1 MAELIEVD
9 MDRPLDL
16 ICSRYYGHTK
26 GSVEAV
32 LNANT
37 HLVDLAQMVPRG
49 TKISMPILSRS
60 GTTATLKLWD

>member
-32 LNANT
+32 LNKNE
-37 HLVDLAQMVPRG
+37 HLVGIARMVPRG
-49 TKISMPILSRS
+49 TKISMPVLGQN
-60 GTTATLKLWD
+60 GTAATLKLWD

>member
-16 ICSRYYGHTK
+16 ICARYYGHTR

-37 HLVDLAQMVPRG
+37 HLVGLVPIVPRG
-49 TKISMPILSRS
+49 TKISMPVLNPRGS
-60 GTTATLKLWD
+60 ATILKLWD

>member
-1 MAELIEVD
+1 MAELIEVG

-32 LNANT
+32 LNKNE
-37 HLVDLAQMVPRG
+37 HLVGLAQMVPRG
-49 TKISMPILSRS
+49 TKISMPVLT
-60 GTTATLKLWD
+60 GNETTTLKLWD